1 MCDPR
6 QGSTLT
12 GQPRGTICRVTC
24 TLRRYLPACQPTS
37 LPAYQPTYQVH
48 RRERDLPQP
57 LAHALSHSHSSTL
70 THSHT
75 HTHTHYTYH
84 WHTGIPTPQAGRH
97 RQDAGPGFVTSFRG
111 GTVCSSS
118 GTKRS
123 AHGSLLEQAHPP
135 PAAALPPHFGARFDP
150 SLVSH
155 HLSWPGARRSL
166 ARSFIAHGP
175 DGPVARH

>member
-37 LPAYQPTYQVH
+37 LPAY
-48 RRERDLPQP
+48 LPSTQAGTRP
-57 LAHALSHSHSSTL
+57 SSTTCARAFTLTLKHTHSL
-70 THSHT
+70 THTRTRTRTLHT
-75 HTHTHYTYH
+75 NGTQAY
-84 WHTGIPTPQAGRH
+84 PSPQAGRH